1 MTSRENPSRQ
11 PPGASQ
17 RPVPPPPPRGNVR
30 SSSNRGPLVINT
42 ASSESK
48 NNSSGRARNNR
59 WGVRLQHLSPRP
71 PPMVSPFNR
80 VSNRPANLGPGGT
93 PLQSLP
99 GQVPRSRSFD
109 FSPKPPLAG
118 RRRPSLSQLL
128 GDLVEEHVVDSE
140 EKETPNTDSH
150 GKNKNKSK
158 YTVSATRLEG
168 AISFVS
174 TRPRASIWQTSNDR
188 MPAAYHHA
196 FSFPNFLY
204 TRAPTDDL
212 HRAKQKEAGLL
223 YVKIYDLVLLM
234 RHKSTKI
241 STNKTMP

>member
-99 GQVPRSRSFD
+99 GLFLLRGILA
-109 FSPKPPLAG
+109 SPGVSGHLLLQPVFG
-118 RRRPSLSQLL
+118 RVLL
-128 GDLVEEHVVDSE
+128 GIDSGS
-140 EKETPNTDSH
+140 TLFSWC
-150 GKNKNKSK
+150 
-158 YTVSATRLEG
+158 RL
-168 AISFVS
+168 
-174 TRPRASIWQTSNDR
+174 
-188 MPAAYHHA
+188 
-196 FSFPNFLY
+196 
-204 TRAPTDDL
+204 
-212 HRAKQKEAGLL
+212 
-223 YVKIYDLVLLM
+223 
-234 RHKSTKI
+234 
-241 STNKTMP
+241 